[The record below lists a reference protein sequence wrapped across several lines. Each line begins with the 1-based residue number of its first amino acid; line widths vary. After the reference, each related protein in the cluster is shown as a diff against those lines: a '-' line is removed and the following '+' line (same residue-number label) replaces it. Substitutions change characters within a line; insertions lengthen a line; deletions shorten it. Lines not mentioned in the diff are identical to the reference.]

1 MPSQLSKTEAKTFCH
16 RWNVFGKKPC
26 TILLSGNGPNWT
38 HLEMPMLL
46 LEPSPRVLAATEP
59 SGAAAEQ
66 TKTDH
71 ISGTGNK
78 MVGPDCANELL
89 VTVFL

>member
-1 MPSQLSKTEAKTFCH
+1 MPKEFLKAEAKTFYH
-16 RWNVFGKKPC
+16 PWNVLVKKPC

-38 HLEMPMLL
+38 HLEMPMPPLG
-46 LEPSPRVLAATEP
+46 PSPHVLAATEP

-66 TKTDH
+66 IKTDH
-71 ISGTGNK
+71 LSETGNE
-78 MVGPDCANELL
+78 MCGTDYSNELL